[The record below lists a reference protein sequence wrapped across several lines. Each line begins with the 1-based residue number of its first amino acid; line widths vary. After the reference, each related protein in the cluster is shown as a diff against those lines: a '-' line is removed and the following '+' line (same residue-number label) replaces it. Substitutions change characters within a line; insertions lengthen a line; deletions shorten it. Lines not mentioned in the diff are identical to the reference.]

1 MAIRPRIIN
10 VDTLDLI
17 RDDKAGR
24 SMSPRRLR
32 CRSQPSLLAALAKP
46 FFAGAVP
53 AAIVTTTL
61 KGCAAHGC
69 AAPGLLKP

>member
-1 MAIRPRIIN
+1 MTKP
-10 VDTLDLI
+10 VVL
-17 RDDKAGR
+17 
-24 SMSPRRLR
+24 
-32 CRSQPSLLAALAKP
+32 CRHATSLPIAALAKP

-69 AAPGLLKP
+69 AAPGLFKP